1 LYVDGRLHHAEP
13 KNPEVIDDW
22 PLHPTKDITT
32 TLTVGACWQ
41 GTEGKMKH
49 YMKGS
54 LAGLNVLLNN
64 VEGHQQLKCLA
75 QCREGLSLAPG
86 LCE

>member
-1 LYVDGRLHHAEP
+1 MRFPNVELYVDGTLHHAEP

-41 GTEGKMKH
+41 GEIK
-49 YMKGS
+49 YFIADWIVS
-54 LAGLNVLLNN
+54 VLILF
-64 VEGHQQLKCLA
+64 L
-75 QCREGLSLAPG
+75 
-86 LCE
+86 